1 MAAMIPEKA
10 FERLLGLDEC
20 WAVVAAEY
28 ETEPIERFFL
38 VMRETAKLWPKL
50 KCPVATCAHHE
61 VVCHDHT
68 EVRVWR
74 HLDAFGK
81 RTELLC
87 APPRA
92 RCGACRHVWRV
103 PVPWEGEGKHF
114 TRDFEAFALTL
125 MREMP
130 MKKAGDILGEGDTRL
145 WRLLFK
151 HVDKAYAALDLSELA
166 HLGVDEM
173 NCRKGHNYLT
183 VFADLVAR
191 RVVFAT
197 EGKDH
202 TTFQRF
208 AEEIVKHNGHPK
220 AIIAVAMDL
229 SKAYQKGA
237 REELGN
243 AQIVFDP
250 FHVTALVGEAV
261 DEVRRREAASSPEL
275 RATLKHTMH
284 ALRKN
289 PENLTAGQEKQL
301 GALDLKHLATGQ
313 AYLVRLELRDIYQ
326 HTLKPARA
334 RYRLES
340 WLGWVR
346 GKCERFG
353 ECLAPLA
360 KAADTIEKHL
370 DGILAHWTSNW
381 LSTGFLEGLNSVFS
395 AVKRKARGY
404 RSREY
409 MTAMLYFVAGKL
421 NIPSLCSHGK

>member
-1 MAAMIPEKA
+1 MIPEKA

-20 WAVVAAEY
+20 WEVAAAEY
-28 ETEPIERFFL
+28 ETEPVERFLL
-38 VMRETAKLWPKL
+38 VLHETEKLWPKL
-50 KCPVATCAHHE
+50 QCPEAQCGHRA

-68 EVRVWR
+68 DARIWR

-81 RTELLC
+81 RTEILC
-87 APPRA
+87 SPPRA
-92 RCGACRHVWRV
+92 RCCACRHVWRV

-130 MKKAGDILGEGDTRL
+130 MKKAGDILGENDTRL

-151 HVDKAYAALDLSELA
+151 HVDKAYAALDLSGLV

-173 NCRKGHNYLT
+173 NCRKGHTYLT

-202 TTFQRF
+202 STFTQF
-208 AEEIVKHNGHPK
+208 AEEILKHNGHPK
-220 AIIAVAMDL
+220 AITAVAMDM

-250 FHVTALVGEAV
+250 FHVTALVSGAV
-261 DEVRRREAASSPEL
+261 DEVRRREAGSHPEM
-275 RATLKHTMH
+275 RATLKQTLH
-284 ALRKN
+284 LFRKN
-289 PENLTAGQEKQL
+289 PENLTEKEEGRL
-301 GALDLKHLATGQ
+301 EELDLKHLATGQ
-313 AYLVRLELRDIYQ
+313 AYLIRLELRDIYQ
-326 HTLKPARA
+326 RTVKPAKA
-334 RYRLES
+334 RYRLEN
-340 WLGWVR
+340 WINWVR
-346 GKCERFG
+346 SKCERFG
-353 ECLAPLA
+353 ESLAPLA
-360 KAADTIEKHL
+360 KVADTVEKHL
-370 DGILAHWTSNW
+370 EGILAHWTTGW

-409 MTAMLYFVAGKL
+409 MIAMLYFVAGKL
-421 NIPSLCSHGK
+421 NIPSVLRHSH

>member
-1 MAAMIPEKA
+1 MIPEKA

-28 ETEPIERFFL
+28 ETEPEERFFL
-38 VMRETAKLWPKL
+38 VLRETDKLWPGL
-50 KCPVATCAHHE
+50 RCPVATCGHPE

-68 EVRVWR
+68 EGRVWR

-92 RCGACRHVWRV
+92 RCKACRHVWRV

-151 HVDKAYAALDLSELA
+151 HVAKAYGALDLSGLV

-173 NCRKGHNYLT
+173 NCRKGHHYLT

-208 AEEIVKHNGHPK
+208 AEELLKHNGHPQ
-220 AIIAVAMDL
+220 AITAVALDL
-229 SKAYQKGA
+229 SKAYQTGA

-243 AQIVFDP
+243 AQLVFDP
-250 FHVTALVGEAV
+250 FHVTALVGAAV

-275 RATLKHTMH
+275 RASLKHT
-284 ALRKN
+284 LYVWRKN
-289 PENLTAGQEKQL
+289 PENLTEKEQGRL
-301 GALDLKHLATGQ
+301 DELDLKHLATGQ

-326 HTLKPARA
+326 RTVRPDKA
-334 RYRLES
+334 RYRLTS

-346 GKCERFG
+346 GKCRRFG
-353 ECLAPLA
+353 DALAPLA

-370 DGILAHWTSNW
+370 EGILAHWTSGW
-381 LSTGFLEGLNSVFS
+381 LSTGYLEGLNSVFS

-404 RSREY
+404 RSQEY

-421 NIPSLCSHGK
+421 NIPSLPSH

>member
-1 MAAMIPEKA
+1 MIPEKA

-20 WAVVAAEY
+20 WEVAAAEY
-28 ETEPIERFFL
+28 ETEPSDRFLL
-38 VMRETAKLWPKL
+38 VIHETAKLWTKL
-50 KCPVATCAHHE
+50 QCPEASCGQRQ

-68 EVRVWR
+68 DARIWR

-81 RTELLC
+81 RTEILC

-92 RCGACRHVWRV
+92 RCSACRHVWRV
-103 PVPWEGEGKHF
+103 PLPWEGESKHF

-130 MKKAGDILGEGDTRL
+130 MKKAGAILGEDDTRL
-145 WRLLFK
+145 WRMLFK
-151 HVDKAYAALDLSELA
+151 HVAKAYAALDLSELV

-173 NCRKGHNYLT
+173 NCRKGHHYLT

-202 TTFQRF
+202 TTFTRF
-208 AEEIVKHNGHPK
+208 AEEILQHNGHPK
-220 AIIAVAMDL
+220 AITAVAMDL

-243 AQIVFDP
+243 AQMVFDP
-250 FHVTALVGEAV
+250 FHVTALVSQAV
-261 DEVRRREAASSPEL
+261 DEVRRGEASSDPEL
-275 RATLKHTMH
+275 RATLKQT
-284 ALRKN
+284 LYLFRKN
-289 PENLTAGQEKQL
+289 PENLTEKEQGRL
-301 GALDLKHLATGQ
+301 EDLDLKHLATGQ

-326 HTLKPARA
+326 RTIKPERA

-346 GKCERFG
+346 GKCDRFG

-360 KAADTIEKHL
+360 KVANTIEKHL
-370 DGILAHWTSNW
+370 EGILAHWTSGW

-395 AVKRKARGY
+395 AVKRTARGY

-409 MTAMLYFVAGKL
+409 MIAMLYFVAGKL
-421 NIPSLCSHGK
+421 NIPSVLSHGK

>member
-1 MAAMIPEKA
+1 MIPEKA

-20 WAVVAAEY
+20 WEVAGAEY
-28 ETEPIERFFL
+28 ETQPGDRFLL
-38 VMRETAKLWPKL
+38 VIHETAKLWTKL
-50 KCPVATCAHHE
+50 QCPEATCGHRQ

-68 EVRVWR
+68 DARIWR

-81 RTELLC
+81 RTEILC

-92 RCGACRHVWRV
+92 RCSACRHVWRV
-103 PVPWEGEGKHF
+103 PLPWEGQSKHF

-130 MKKAGDILGEGDTRL
+130 MAKAGDILDESDTRL
-145 WRLLFK
+145 WRMLFK
-151 HVDKAYAALDLSELA
+151 HVAKAYAALDLSELV

-173 NCRKGHNYLT
+173 NCRKGHHYLT

-202 TTFQRF
+202 ATFTRF
-208 AEEIVKHNGHPK
+208 AEEILKHNGHPQ
-220 AIIAVAMDL
+220 AITAVAMDL

-250 FHVTALVGEAV
+250 FHVTALVSQAV
-261 DEVRRREAASSPEL
+261 DEVRRGEASSDPEL
-275 RATLKHTMH
+275 RATLKQT
-284 ALRKN
+284 LYLFRKN
-289 PENLTAGQEKQL
+289 PENLTEKEQGRL
-301 GALDLKHLATGQ
+301 EDLDLKHLATGQ

-326 HTLKPARA
+326 RTSKPERA

-346 GKCERFG
+346 GKCDRFG
-353 ECLAPLA
+353 EGLAPLA
-360 KAADTIEKHL
+360 KVANTIEKHL
-370 DGILAHWTSNW
+370 EGILAHWTSGW

-404 RSREY
+404 RSRKY
-409 MTAMLYFVAGKL
+409 MIAMLYFVAGKL
-421 NIPSLCSHGK
+421 NIPSALSHGK

>member
-1 MAAMIPEKA
+1 MIPEKA

-20 WAVVAAEY
+20 WEVSAAEY
-28 ETEPIERFFL
+28 ETEPAGRFLL
-38 VMRETAKLWPKL
+38 VVHETDQLWKKL
-50 KCPVATCAHHE
+50 KCPVSTCGHQV

-68 EVRVWR
+68 DARVWR

-81 RTELLC
+81 RTEILC

-92 RCGACRHVWRV
+92 RCCACRHVWRV
-103 PVPWEGEGKHF
+103 ALPWEGEGKHF

-130 MKKAGDILGEGDTRL
+130 MKKAGDILGENDTRL
-145 WRLLFK
+145 WRMLFK
-151 HVDKAYAALDLSELA
+151 HVDKAYAALDLSGLV

-202 TTFQRF
+202 TTFTRF
-208 AEEIVKHNGHPK
+208 AEEILKHNGHPK
-220 AIIAVAMDL
+220 SITAVAMDL

-237 REELGN
+237 REELGH
-243 AQIVFDP
+243 AHIVFDP
-250 FHVTALVGEAV
+250 FHVTALVGQAV
-261 DEVRRREAASSPEL
+261 DEVRRREASGGGPAEAS
-275 RATLKHTMH
+275 LKKTIY
-284 ALRKN
+284 LFRKN
-289 PENLTAGQEKQL
+289 PENLSEKEEARL
-301 GALDLKHLATGQ
+301 DALDLKHLATGQ
-313 AYLVRLELRDIYQ
+313 AYLTRLELRDIYQ
-326 HTLKPARA
+326 RTVKPERA

-340 WLGWVR
+340 WIGWVR

-353 ECLAPLA
+353 ECLDPLA
-360 KAADTIEKHL
+360 KVADTIEKHL
-370 DGILAHWTSNW
+370 EGILAHWTDGW

-409 MTAMLYFVAGKL
+409 MIAMLYFTAGKL
-421 NIPSLCSHGK
+421 DMPSILSHGK

>member
-1 MAAMIPEKA
+1 MIPEKA

-28 ETEPIERFFL
+28 ETEPVERFFL
-38 VMRETAKLWPKL
+38 VLRETDKLWPKL
-50 KCPVATCAHHE
+50 RCPVATCGHPE

-68 EVRVWR
+68 EGRVWR

-92 RCGACRHVWRV
+92 RCKACRHVWRV

-151 HVDKAYAALDLSELA
+151 HVAKAYGALDLSELV

-173 NCRKGHNYLT
+173 NCRKGHHYLT

-208 AEEIVKHNGHPK
+208 AEELLKHNGHPQ
-220 AIIAVAMDL
+220 AITAVALDL

-243 AQIVFDP
+243 AQLVFDP
-250 FHVTALVGEAV
+250 FHVTALVGAAV

-275 RATLKHTMH
+275 RASLKHT
-284 ALRKN
+284 LYVWRKN
-289 PENLTAGQEKQL
+289 PENLTEKEQGRL
-301 GALDLKHLATGQ
+301 DDLDLKHLATGQ

-326 HTLKPARA
+326 RTVRPAKA
-334 RYRLES
+334 RYRLTS

-346 GKCERFG
+346 GKCARFG
-353 ECLAPLA
+353 DALAPLA
-360 KAADTIEKHL
+360 KVAATIEKHL
-370 DGILAHWTSNW
+370 EGILAHWTSGW
-381 LSTGFLEGLNSVFS
+381 LSTGYLEGLNSVFS

-404 RSREY
+404 RSQEY

-421 NIPSLCSHGK
+421 NLPSLPSH

>member
-1 MAAMIPEKA
+1 MIPEKA

-20 WAVVAAEY
+20 WEVAAAEY
-28 ETEPIERFFL
+28 ETEPAERFVL
-38 VMRETAKLWPKL
+38 VVRETGQLWAKLV
-50 KCPVATCAHHE
+50 CPVSTCGGRR
-61 VVCHDHT
+61 VVCHDHA
-68 EVRVWR
+68 EARSWR

-81 RTELLC
+81 RTEILC

-92 RCGACRHVWRV
+92 RCGACRQVWRV

-130 MKKAGDILGEGDTRL
+130 MKKAGEILGEHDTRL
-145 WRLLFK
+145 WRLLFA
-151 HVDKAYAALDLSELA
+151 HVDKAYAALDLSGLV
-166 HLGVDEM
+166 HLGVDEL

-183 VFADLVAR
+183 VFADLVNR

-208 AEEIVKHNGHPK
+208 AEEILKHNGHPK
-220 AIIAVAMDL
+220 AITAVAIDM

-250 FHVTALVGEAV
+250 FHVSALVSEAV
-261 DEVRRREAASSPEL
+261 DQVRRREAAAGPEA
-275 RATLKHTMH
+275 RQ
-284 ALRKN
+284 ALHKTIYLFRKN
-289 PENLTAGQEKQL
+289 PENLTEQEQARL
-301 GALDLKHLATGQ
+301 DELDLKHLATGQ
-313 AYLVRLELRDIYQ
+313 AYLIRLELRDIYQ
-326 HTLKPARA
+326 HTVKPERA
-334 RYRLES
+334 RYRLEN
-340 WLGWVR
+340 WVRWVR

-353 ECLAPLA
+353 ECMAPLKKVA
-360 KAADTIEKHL
+360 ETVEKHL
-370 DGILAHWTSNW
+370 EGILAHWTNNW

-395 AVKRKARGY
+395 AVKRKARGF
-404 RSREY
+404 RSSVH
-409 MTAMLYFVAGKL
+409 MITMLYFVAGKL
-421 NIPSLCSHGK
+421 DIPTSLSHRK